1 RRSVVTWA
9 ELLGAPRNS
18 FWLFRKSWAPT
29 LPRSTASPCASL
41 RIVCAG
47 LYRRLT
53 RSLAWSSVVPYTACR
68 GAQSKQLVAVSKEP
82 ESFAALC
89 SYRRQKLV
97 VIKHLYPTALRKQ
110 LAAVSAGPEQL
121 QAVRSREMSKE
132 REID

>member
-1 RRSVVTWA
+1 M
-9 ELLGAPRNS
+9 
-18 FWLFRKSWAPT
+18 
-29 LPRSTASPCASL
+29 
-41 RIVCAG
+41 
-47 LYRRLT
+47 
-53 RSLAWSSVVPYTACR
+53 
-68 GAQSKQLVAVSKEP
+68 AVSEEP